1 MAAVNRV
8 ILIGNLTRDV
18 QLKYLP
24 NQTSLGEFGM
34 AVNRKYKAAN
44 GEQREDVCFV
54 DCAIF
59 GKGAEVIN
67 QYCHKGSS
75 LYVEGRLRQEN
86 WEDKNGGGKRSKL
99 SVIVEQFQFIGD
111 RQQGDQQQG
120 DRPPQRGQSGGRQ
133 QNQPASEPQGGGF
146 DELDIPFAHH
156 PPIC

>member
-111 RQQGDQQQG
+111 RQQGEQQPRGQTG
-120 DRPPQRGQSGGRQ
+120 TGQRNRPP
-133 QNQPASEPQGGGF
+133 NEPEGGGGF
-146 DELDIPFAHH
+146 NEADIPFNHH